1 MKKITKLAISLGSLS
16 SLFVLPIIAASC
28 TDNRKDDG
36 KKQMN
41 PADPAAPG
49 KPGAPKNPKTSDE
62 LFEEHLGIKLSRVA
76 KNQTET
82 DAGEVSDALVKA
94 KDWDDVKKTFKKYG
108 ITCVETDEIPDGAKF
123 SVNKSTHPHEDEGLI
138 HLDIDRDVKG
148 EVKTSRFEIKGFKI
162 EAIEDSYTFGN
173 WKLETKSK
181 IEAPIDQVKKAIL
194 DAQKQGFEQ
203 LIEALKMYVNVEKL
217 DKNDQETQFKFDES
231 NVEEVSDSGQ
241 LHFEEVL
248 TYKKSSPENTTPSPT
263 HFVITGLQ
271 KS

>member
-28 TDNRKDDG
+28 TDK
-36 KKQMN
+36 
-41 PADPAAPG
+41 
-49 KPGAPKNPKTSDE
+49 KPGTGGSSQLVE
-62 LFEEHLGIKLSRVA
+62 EFFERALGIKIYKIA
-76 KNQTET
+76 ENQTET
-82 DAGEVSDALVKA
+82 DAGEVSDAFKNA
-94 KDWDDVKKTFKKYG
+94 KDWNEVKAIFKKYG
-108 ITCVETDEIPDGAKF
+108 IPYAETDEIPDGAKF

-181 IEAPIDQVKKAIL
+181 VEAPIDQVKKTIL

-231 NVEEVSDSGQ
+231 DVEEVGDSGQ
-241 LHFEEVL
+241 LHFEKVL
-248 TYKKSSPENTTPSPT
+248 IYKKSSPENTTPSPT